1 MNTIRVISPSGCP
14 ERSFPEG
21 EAPDR
26 LGSAAVS
33 EPKPGK
39 THRLRQAIEET
50 QALRLRIEVARS
62 RIPFLDASLQV
73 VERDSQVGGGI
84 LAGALAYR
92 LFLFFLPLGFFLIAV
107 LGLVARWTGTK
118 PVQVSKDIGI
128 VNLVTNEV
136 ADTAAKGSG
145 FWVALVSI
153 VVLAYVTVVL
163 HRAVAVVHA
172 LAWENS
178 AVPAKAGRSRKIF
191 ALGLAAQLVAL
202 VLLGGFRP
210 ESALAYT
217 LSLALLG
224 LVLAAIWLGMSLRL
238 PHAGAPWTALVP
250 GAILYGAGLLAVR
263 GFDKYLLDLLHE
275 QRRSS
280 YGTLGTA
287 SAILLSLFLIG
298 RLVVASAVI
307 NGTLAARRAAR
318 EERLRVV
325 GTDL

>member
-1 MNTIRVISPSGCP
+1 M
-14 ERSFPEG
+14 E
-21 EAPDR
+21 
-26 LGSAAVS
+26 
-33 EPKPGK
+33 
-39 THRLRQAIEET
+39 RLRHAIDQT
-50 QALRLRIEVARS
+50 QVLRGRIEGART
-62 RIPFLDASLQV
+62 RTPILDASLQV
-73 VERDSQVGGGI
+73 IERDSQVGGGI

-107 LGLVARWTGTK
+107 LGLVASWTGTK
-118 PVQVSKDIGI
+118 PVRVSKDIGI

-136 ADTAAKGSG
+136 AETAQKGSG

-153 VVLAYVTVVL
+153 VVLAYVTIVL

-191 ALGLAAQLVAL
+191 ALGLLAQLVAL
-202 VLLGGFRP
+202 GVLGGFRP
-210 ESALAYT
+210 ESVLAYT
-217 LSLALLG
+217 LSLLALG

-238 PHAGAPWTALVP
+238 PHAGAPWTALIP
-250 GAILYGAGLLAVR
+250 GAILYGVGLLFVR

-307 NGTLAARRAAR
+307 NATLAARRAAR
-318 EERLRVV
+318 RERLPAA
-325 GTDL
+325 GPDA

>member
-1 MNTIRVISPSGCP
+1 MPRPAS
-14 ERSFPEG
+14 
-21 EAPDR
+21 D
-26 LGSAAVS
+26 
-33 EPKPGK
+33 PKPG
-39 THRLRQAIEET
+39 TIQRLRHAIDQT
-50 QALRLRIEVARS
+50 QVLRRRVEGART
-62 RIPFLDASLQV
+62 RTPVLDASLEMI
-73 VERDSQVGGGI
+73 ERDSEVGGGI

-107 LGLVARWTGTK
+107 LGLVASWTGTQ
-118 PVQVSKDIGI
+118 PLRVSKDIGI

-136 ADTAAKGSG
+136 ADTAERGSG

-153 VVLAYVTVVL
+153 VVLAYVTAVL

-172 LAWENS
+172 LAWENT

-191 ALGLAAQLVAL
+191 ALGVVAQLVA
-202 VLLGGFRP
+202 VGALGGFRP
-210 ESALAYT
+210 ESVLAST
-217 LSLALLG
+217 LSLAALG

-238 PHAGAPWTALVP
+238 PHAGAPWTALIP

-263 GFDKYLLDLLHE
+263 AFDKYLLELLHD

-307 NGTLAARRAAR
+307 NATLAARRAR
-318 EERLRVV
+318 RSEKLPVV
-325 GTDL
+325 GADV

>member
-1 MNTIRVISPSGCP
+1 M
-14 ERSFPEG
+14 
-21 EAPDR
+21 
-26 LGSAAVS
+26 
-33 EPKPGK
+33 
-39 THRLRQAIEET
+39 
-50 QALRLRIEVARS
+50 
-62 RIPFLDASLQV
+62 LDASLQV
-73 VERDSQVGGGI
+73 IERDSQVGGGL

-107 LGLVARWTGTK
+107 LGLVANWTGTK
-118 PVQVSKDIGI
+118 PLRVSKDIGI

-136 ADTAAKGSG
+136 ASTAQQGSG

-191 ALGLAAQLVAL
+191 ALGLLAQLVAL
-202 VLLGGFRP
+202 GVLGGFRP
-210 ESALAYT
+210 ESVLAYV
-217 LSLALLG
+217 LSLTALG
-224 LVLAAIWLGMSLRL
+224 LALAAIWLGMSLRL
-238 PHAGAPWTALVP
+238 PHAQAPWTALIP
-250 GAILYGAGLLAVR
+250 GAILYGIGLLFVR

-298 RLVVASAVI
+298 RLIVASAVI
-307 NGTLAARRAAR
+307 NATLATRRSR
-318 EERLRVV
+318 RDEKLPDGGHRCLTRRS
-325 GTDL
+325 